1 MRRRGPN
8 PTNLMALCMMNDAEA
23 MLRAVVRYTFGS
35 LNVLREQ
42 DVKREEKKKV
52 KRQLGSGMD
61 VEDDEWVCACGVRR
75 SEYDDSEYDYSDSDS
90 ESEKEEVMDVEDD
103 EEEEEGE
110 KESVESEYAD
120 SDEEEMKAMRQFRE
134 EGKQDNARLTNP
146 VHPLAL
152 ALRYNAA
159 QCVAYLLDMKKVEE
173 DVTALL
179 SLNPA
184 LNVLITEAG
193 GVEKVCDR
201 VFGPESL
208 QKQGRVL
215 LEAVTMVNDVEAFKR
230 YEALLGE
237 RGYDV
242 KQLVKS
248 SKAFPSLL
256 EFAMNGQF
264 FNTAEYLI
272 EHFAFR
278 DKEVVSAYT
287 LLASAMNCM
296 NVTLEEE
303 EPRRVRRGSRQKRDY
318 PLTLYSS
325 AVRLIQRIP
334 ARLKDRVLDV
344 LMKQLLESNR
354 SRLVEDVVGASVKGV
369 KGEKEGEEG
378 EKESVKESEKES
390 EKDSMEVEKSK
401 ESKESEKDS
410 KENETKP
417 ITSLE
422 NADSIVQCVIDS
434 MNEAGMRFLIE
445 TMGLKS
451 QIMKENPRG
460 YTVIERVMTKYIE
473 RSMTRQGVTTAK
485 AEDADR
491 EEQRQK
497 AKEEALEKKSEED
510 KARVHLYRLLQTEP
524 ESIAKMLELVLATG
538 NGQKRELISID
549 EVQKQKAHTIKHLSD
564 LLYQSGFD
572 RVMVFGDGR
581 LEAPRESERRW
592 HFAAI
597 RRLDPA
603 SME

>member
-1 MRRRGPN
+1 
-8 PTNLMALCMMNDAEA
+8 MALCVMNDAEA

-42 DVKREEKKKV
+42 DMKREEKKKV
-52 KRQLGSGMD
+52 KRQLGSAME
-61 VEDDEWVCACGVRR
+61 VEDDEWARACGVRR

-103 EEEEEGE
+103 EEEEGE

-146 VHPLAL
+146 VHPLAM

-272 EHFAFR
+272 EHFTFR

-287 LLASAMNCM
+287 LLASAMTGM
-296 NVTLEEE
+296 NVNLEEE

-325 AVRLIQRIP
+325 AVHLIQRIP

-344 LMKQLLESNR
+344 LMKELLESNR
-354 SRLVEDVVGASVKGV
+354 SRLVEDVVGASVKGE
-369 KGEKEGEEG
+369 KSEKESEKESEEG
-378 EKESVKESEKES
+378 EKESVKES

-401 ESKESEKDS
+401 ESKESEDS
-410 KENETKP
+410 KETETKP

-549 EVQKQKAHTIKHLSD
+549 EVQK
-564 LLYQSGFD
+564 
-572 RVMVFGDGR
+572 RVKKDAEEVSKRNKGR
-581 LEAPRESERRW
+581 RGVGRMQEQEAYTYKRNNATGSLEQTDSVVKKEC
-592 HFAAI
+592 
-597 RRLDPA
+597 
-603 SME
+603 

>member
-23 MLRAVVRYTFGS
+23 MLRAVVRNTFGS

-42 DVKREEKKKV
+42 DVKREEKKTV
-52 KRQLGSGMD
+52 KRQLGSAMD

-75 SEYDDSEYDYSDSDS
+75 SEYDDSEYDYSDSES
-90 ESEKEEVMDVEDD
+90 ESEKEEAMDVEDD

-152 ALRYNAA
+152 ALRYNAV

-193 GVEKVCDR
+193 GVEKVCER

-272 EHFAFR
+272 EHFTFR

-287 LLASAMNCM
+287 LLASAMTGM
-296 NVTLEEE
+296 NVNLEEE

-334 ARLKDRVLDV
+334 AGLKDRVLDV

-354 SRLVEDVVGASVKGV
+354 SRLVEDVVGASV
-369 KGEKEGEEG
+369 
-378 EKESVKESEKES
+378 KES

-549 EVQKQKAHTIKHLSD
+549 EVQK
-564 LLYQSGFD
+564 
-572 RVMVFGDGR
+572 RVKKDAEEVSKRNKGR
-581 LEAPRESERRW
+581 RGVGRMQEQEAYTYKRNNGTECLEQTDSVVKREC
-592 HFAAI
+592 
-597 RRLDPA
+597 
-603 SME
+603 

>member
-52 KRQLGSGMD
+52 KRQLGSAME
-61 VEDDEWVCACGVRR
+61 VEDDEWVCLCGVRC
-75 SEYDDSEYDYSDSDS
+75 SEYDDSEYDYSDSES

-193 GVEKVCDR
+193 GVEKVCER

-272 EHFAFR
+272 EHFSFR

-287 LLASAMNCM
+287 LLASAMTGMTVN
-296 NVTLEEE
+296 LEEE
-303 EPRRVRRGSRQKRDY
+303 EPRRVRRGSRQKKDY

-334 ARLKDRVLDV
+334 AGLKDRVLDV
-344 LMKQLLESNR
+344 LMKGLLESNR
-354 SRLVEDVVGASVKGV
+354 SRLVEDVVGASVKGE
-369 KGEKEGEEG
+369 KSEKESEEG
-378 EKESVKESEKES
+378 EKSEKES

-410 KENETKP
+410 KETETKP

-473 RSMTRQGVTTAK
+473 RSMTRQGVAATK
-485 AEDADR
+485 AEDVDR

-524 ESIAKMLELVLATG
+524 ESIAKMLELVLAAG
-538 NGQKRELISID
+538 NGLKRELISID
-549 EVQKQKAHTIKHLSD
+549 EVQK
-564 LLYQSGFD
+564 
-572 RVMVFGDGR
+572 RVKRDAEEVSKRNKGR
-581 LEAPRESERRW
+581 RGVGRMQEQEAYTYKRNNGTECLEQTDSVVKREC
-592 HFAAI
+592 
-597 RRLDPA
+597 
-603 SME
+603 

>member
-1 MRRRGPN
+1 
-8 PTNLMALCMMNDAEA
+8 MNDAEA
-23 MLRAVVRYTFGS
+23 MLRAVVRNTFGS

-42 DVKREEKKKV
+42 DVKREEKKTV
-52 KRQLGSGMD
+52 KRQLGSAMD

-75 SEYDDSEYDYSDSDS
+75 SEYDDSEYDYSDSES
-90 ESEKEEVMDVEDD
+90 ESEKEEAMDVEDD

-152 ALRYNAA
+152 ALRYNAV

-179 SLNPA
+179 SRNPA

-272 EHFAFR
+272 EHFTFR

-287 LLASAMNCM
+287 LLASAMTGM
-296 NVTLEEE
+296 NVNLEEE
-303 EPRRVRRGSRQKRDY
+303 EPRRVRRGSRQKKDY

-334 ARLKDRVLDV
+334 AGLKDRVLDV

-354 SRLVEDVVGASVKGV
+354 SRLVEDVVGASVK
-369 KGEKEGEEG
+369 
-378 EKESVKESEKES
+378 ES

-410 KENETKP
+410 TENETKP

-549 EVQKQKAHTIKHLSD
+549 EVQK
-564 LLYQSGFD
+564 
-572 RVMVFGDGR
+572 RVKKDAEEVSKRNKGR
-581 LEAPRESERRW
+581 RGVGRMQEQEAYTYKRNNATGSLEQTDSVVKKEC
-592 HFAAI
+592 
-597 RRLDPA
+597 
-603 SME
+603 

>member
-1 MRRRGPN
+1 
-8 PTNLMALCMMNDAEA
+8 MALCMMNDAEA
-23 MLRAVVRYTFGS
+23 MLRAVVRNTFGS

-75 SEYDDSEYDYSDSDS
+75 SEYDDSEYDYSDSES
-90 ESEKEEVMDVEDD
+90 ESEKEEAMDVEDD

-146 VHPLAL
+146 VHPLAM

-193 GVEKVCDR
+193 GVEKVCER

-287 LLASAMNCM
+287 LLASAMTGM
-296 NVTLEEE
+296 NVNLEEE

-354 SRLVEDVVGASVKGV
+354 SRLVEDVVGASVK
-369 KGEKEGEEG
+369 
-378 EKESVKESEKES
+378 ES

-410 KENETKP
+410 TENETKP

-473 RSMTRQGVTTAK
+473 RSMTRQGVAATK
-485 AEDADR
+485 AEDVDR

-524 ESIAKMLELVLATG
+524 ESIAKMLELVLAAG
-538 NGQKRELISID
+538 NGEKRELISIE
-549 EVQKQKAHTIKHLSD
+549 EVQK
-564 LLYQSGFD
+564 
-572 RVMVFGDGR
+572 RVKKDAEEVSKRNKGR
-581 LEAPRESERRW
+581 RGVGRMQEQEAYTYKRNNGTECLEQTDSVVKREC
-592 HFAAI
+592 
-597 RRLDPA
+597 
-603 SME
+603 

>member
-23 MLRAVVRYTFGS
+23 MLRAVVRNTFGS

-75 SEYDDSEYDYSDSDS
+75 SEYDDSEYDYSDSES
-90 ESEKEEVMDVEDD
+90 ESEKEEAMDVEDD

-110 KESVESEYAD
+110 ESVESEYAD

-152 ALRYNAA
+152 ALRYNAV

-173 DVTALL
+173 DVTTLL

-272 EHFAFR
+272 EHFTFR

-287 LLASAMNCM
+287 LLASAMTGM
-296 NVTLEEE
+296 NVNLEEE
-303 EPRRVRRGSRQKRDY
+303 EPRRVRRGSRQKKDY

-334 ARLKDRVLDV
+334 AGLKDRVLDV

-354 SRLVEDVVGASVKGV
+354 SRLVEDVVGASVK
-369 KGEKEGEEG
+369 
-378 EKESVKESEKES
+378 ES

-410 KENETKP
+410 TENETKP

-549 EVQKQKAHTIKHLSD
+549 EVQK
-564 LLYQSGFD
+564 
-572 RVMVFGDGR
+572 RVKKDAEEVSKQNKGR
-581 LEAPRESERRW
+581 RGVGRMQEQEAYTYKRNNATGSLEQTDSVVKKEC
-592 HFAAI
+592 
-597 RRLDPA
+597 
-603 SME
+603 

>member
-1 MRRRGPN
+1 MC
-8 PTNLMALCMMNDAEA
+8 L
-23 MLRAVVRYTFGS
+23 
-35 LNVLREQ
+35 
-42 DVKREEKKKV
+42 
-52 KRQLGSGMD
+52 
-61 VEDDEWVCACGVRR
+61 CGVRR
-75 SEYDDSEYDYSDSDS
+75 SEYDDSEYDYSDSES

-152 ALRYNAA
+152 ALRYNAV

-173 DVTALL
+173 DVTTLL

-193 GVEKVCDR
+193 GVEKVCER

-278 DKEVVSAYT
+278 DKEVVSAYS

-334 ARLKDRVLDV
+334 AGLKDRVLDV

-354 SRLVEDVVGASVKGV
+354 SRLVEDVVGASVKG
-369 KGEKEGEEG
+369 EKSE
-378 EKESVKESEKES
+378 KESEKES

-410 KENETKP
+410 TENETKP

-473 RSMTRQGVTTAK
+473 RSMTRQGVAATK

-549 EVQKQKAHTIKHLSD
+549 EVQK
-564 LLYQSGFD
+564 
-572 RVMVFGDGR
+572 RVKKDAEEVSKRNKGR
-581 LEAPRESERRW
+581 RGVGRMQEQEAYTYKRNNATGSLEQTDSVVKKEC
-592 HFAAI
+592 
-597 RRLDPA
+597 
-603 SME
+603 

>member
-1 MRRRGPN
+1 M
-8 PTNLMALCMMNDAEA
+8 
-23 MLRAVVRYTFGS
+23 
-35 LNVLREQ
+35 
-42 DVKREEKKKV
+42 
-52 KRQLGSGMD
+52 
-61 VEDDEWVCACGVRR
+61 CGVRR
-75 SEYDDSEYDYSDSDS
+75 SEYDDSEYDYSDSES
-90 ESEKEEVMDVEDD
+90 ESEKEEAMDVEDD

-152 ALRYNAA
+152 ALRYNAV

-173 DVTALL
+173 DVTTLL

-193 GVEKVCDR
+193 GVEKVCER

-272 EHFAFR
+272 EHFTFR

-287 LLASAMNCM
+287 LLASAMTGMTVN
-296 NVTLEEE
+296 LEEE
-303 EPRRVRRGSRQKRDY
+303 EPRRVRRGSRQKKDY

-334 ARLKDRVLDV
+334 AGLKDRVLDV
-344 LMKQLLESNR
+344 LMKGLLESNR
-354 SRLVEDVVGASVKGV
+354 SRLVGASVKG
-369 KGEKEGEEG
+369 EKS
-378 EKESVKESEKES
+378 EKESEKESEESEKES

-473 RSMTRQGVTTAK
+473 RSMTRQGVATAK
-485 AEDADR
+485 AEDVDR

-524 ESIAKMLELVLATG
+524 ESIAKMLELVLAAG
-538 NGQKRELISID
+538 NGLKRELISID
-549 EVQKQKAHTIKHLSD
+549 EVQK
-564 LLYQSGFD
+564 
-572 RVMVFGDGR
+572 RVKRDAEEVSKRNKGR
-581 LEAPRESERRW
+581 RGVGRMQEQEAYTYKRNNGTECLEQTDSVVKREC
-592 HFAAI
+592 
-597 RRLDPA
+597 
-603 SME
+603 

>member
-23 MLRAVVRYTFGS
+23 MLRAVVRNTFGS

-42 DVKREEKKKV
+42 DVKREEKKTV
-52 KRQLGSGMD
+52 KRQLGSAMD

-75 SEYDDSEYDYSDSDS
+75 SEYDDSEYDYSDSES
-90 ESEKEEVMDVEDD
+90 ESEKEEAMDVEDD

-152 ALRYNAA
+152 ALRYNAV

-179 SLNPA
+179 SRNPA

-193 GVEKVCDR
+193 GVEKVCER

-287 LLASAMNCM
+287 LLASAMTGMTVN
-296 NVTLEEE
+296 LEEE
-303 EPRRVRRGSRQKRDY
+303 EPRRVRRGSRQKKDY

-334 ARLKDRVLDV
+334 AGLKDRVLDV
-344 LMKQLLESNR
+344 LMKGLLESNR
-354 SRLVEDVVGASVKGV
+354 SRLVEDVVGASV
-369 KGEKEGEEG
+369 
-378 EKESVKESEKES
+378 KES

-473 RSMTRQGVTTAK
+473 RSMTRQGVAATK
-485 AEDADR
+485 AEDVDR

-524 ESIAKMLELVLATG
+524 ESIAKMLELVLAAG
-538 NGQKRELISID
+538 NGEKRELISIE
-549 EVQKQKAHTIKHLSD
+549 EVQK
-564 LLYQSGFD
+564 
-572 RVMVFGDGR
+572 RVKKDAEEVSKRNKGR
-581 LEAPRESERRW
+581 RGVGRMQEQEAYTYKRNNGTECLEQTDSVVKREC
-592 HFAAI
+592 
-597 RRLDPA
+597 
-603 SME
+603 

>member
-23 MLRAVVRYTFGS
+23 MLRAVVRNTFGS

-75 SEYDDSEYDYSDSDS
+75 SEYDDSEYDYSDSES
-90 ESEKEEVMDVEDD
+90 ESEKEEAMDVEDD

-146 VHPLAL
+146 VHPLAM

-193 GVEKVCDR
+193 GVEKVCER

-287 LLASAMNCM
+287 LLASAMTGM
-296 NVTLEEE
+296 NVNLEEE

-354 SRLVEDVVGASVKGV
+354 SRLVEDVVGASVK
-369 KGEKEGEEG
+369 
-378 EKESVKESEKES
+378 ES

-410 KENETKP
+410 TENETKP

-473 RSMTRQGVTTAK
+473 RSMTRQGVAATK
-485 AEDADR
+485 AEDVDR

-524 ESIAKMLELVLATG
+524 ESIAKMLELVLAAG
-538 NGQKRELISID
+538 NGEKRELISIE
-549 EVQKQKAHTIKHLSD
+549 EVQK
-564 LLYQSGFD
+564 
-572 RVMVFGDGR
+572 RVKKDAEEVSKRNKGR
-581 LEAPRESERRW
+581 RGVGRMQEQEAYTYKRNNGTECLEQTDSVVKREC
-592 HFAAI
+592 
-597 RRLDPA
+597 
-603 SME
+603 

>member
-1 MRRRGPN
+1 
-8 PTNLMALCMMNDAEA
+8 
-23 MLRAVVRYTFGS
+23 
-35 LNVLREQ
+35 
-42 DVKREEKKKV
+42 
-52 KRQLGSGMD
+52 
-61 VEDDEWVCACGVRR
+61 
-75 SEYDDSEYDYSDSDS
+75 
-90 ESEKEEVMDVEDD
+90 
-103 EEEEEGE
+103 
-110 KESVESEYAD
+110 
-120 SDEEEMKAMRQFRE
+120 
-134 EGKQDNARLTNP
+134 
-146 VHPLAL
+146 
-152 ALRYNAA
+152 
-159 QCVAYLLDMKKVEE
+159 
-173 DVTALL
+173 
-179 SLNPA
+179 
-184 LNVLITEAG
+184 
-193 GVEKVCDR
+193 
-201 VFGPESL
+201 
-208 QKQGRVL
+208 
-215 LEAVTMVNDVEAFKR
+215 MVNDVEAFKR

-264 FNTAEYLI
+264 FSTAEYLI
-272 EHFAFR
+272 EHFTFR
-278 DKEVVSAYT
+278 DKEVVSAYS

-334 ARLKDRVLDV
+334 AGLKDRVLDV

-354 SRLVEDVVGASVKGV
+354 SRLVEDVVGASVKGE
-369 KGEKEGEEG
+369 KSEKESEKESEEG
-378 EKESVKESEKES
+378 EKESEKES

-549 EVQKQKAHTIKHLSD
+549 EVQK
-564 LLYQSGFD
+564 
-572 RVMVFGDGR
+572 RVKKDAEEVSKRNKGR
-581 LEAPRESERRW
+581 RGVGRMQEQEAYTYKRNNATGSLEQTDSVVKKEC
-592 HFAAI
+592 
-597 RRLDPA
+597 
-603 SME
+603 

>member
-1 MRRRGPN
+1 M
-8 PTNLMALCMMNDAEA
+8 
-23 MLRAVVRYTFGS
+23 
-35 LNVLREQ
+35 
-42 DVKREEKKKV
+42 
-52 KRQLGSGMD
+52 
-61 VEDDEWVCACGVRR
+61 CGVRR
-75 SEYDDSEYDYSDSDS
+75 SEYDSEYDYSESEN
-90 ESEKEEVMDVEDD
+90 ESEKEEAMDVEDD

-146 VHPLAL
+146 VHPLAM

-272 EHFAFR
+272 EHFTFR

-287 LLASAMNCM
+287 LLASAMTGM
-296 NVTLEEE
+296 NVNLEEE
-303 EPRRVRRGSRQKRDY
+303 EPRRVRRGSRQKKDY

-325 AVRLIQRIP
+325 AVHLIQRIP
-334 ARLKDRVLDV
+334 AGLKDRVLDV

-369 KGEKEGEEG
+369 MGEKESEEG
-378 EKESVKESEKES
+378 EKESVKES

-410 KENETKP
+410 KETETKP

-524 ESIAKMLELVLATG
+524 ESIANMLELVLATG

-549 EVQKQKAHTIKHLSD
+549 EVQK
-564 LLYQSGFD
+564 
-572 RVMVFGDGR
+572 RVKKDAEEVSKRNKGR
-581 LEAPRESERRW
+581 RGVGRMQEQEAYTYKRNNGTECLEQTDSVVKKEC
-592 HFAAI
+592 
-597 RRLDPA
+597 
-603 SME
+603 

>member
-23 MLRAVVRYTFGS
+23 MLRAVVRNTFGS

-42 DVKREEKKKV
+42 DVKREEKKTV

-75 SEYDDSEYDYSDSDS
+75 SEYDDSEYDYSDSES
-90 ESEKEEVMDVEDD
+90 ESEKEEAMDVEDD

-146 VHPLAL
+146 VHPLAM

-193 GVEKVCDR
+193 GVEKVCER

-264 FNTAEYLI
+264 FSTAEYLI
-272 EHFAFR
+272 EHFTFR
-278 DKEVVSAYT
+278 DKEVVSAYS

-334 ARLKDRVLDV
+334 AGLKDRVLDV

-354 SRLVEDVVGASVKGV
+354 SRLVEDVVGASV
-369 KGEKEGEEG
+369 
-378 EKESVKESEKES
+378 KES

-549 EVQKQKAHTIKHLSD
+549 EVQK
-564 LLYQSGFD
+564 
-572 RVMVFGDGR
+572 RVKKDAEEVSKRNKGR
-581 LEAPRESERRW
+581 RGVGRMQEQEAYTYKRNNATGSLEQTDSVVKKEC
-592 HFAAI
+592 
-597 RRLDPA
+597 
-603 SME
+603 

>member
-1 MRRRGPN
+1 
-8 PTNLMALCMMNDAEA
+8 MALCMMNDAEA
-23 MLRAVVRYTFGS
+23 MLRAVVRNTFGS

-75 SEYDDSEYDYSDSDS
+75 SEYDDSEYDYSDSES
-90 ESEKEEVMDVEDD
+90 ESEKEEVMNVEDD

-146 VHPLAL
+146 VHPLAM

-272 EHFAFR
+272 EHFTFR

-287 LLASAMNCM
+287 LLASAMTGM
-296 NVTLEEE
+296 NVNLEEE
-303 EPRRVRRGSRQKRDY
+303 EPRRVRRGSRQKKDY

-334 ARLKDRVLDV
+334 AGLKDRVLDV

-354 SRLVEDVVGASVKGV
+354 SRLVEDVVGASVKGE
-369 KGEKEGEEG
+369 KSEKEIEEG
-378 EKESVKESEKES
+378 EKGEKESEKES

-410 KENETKP
+410 KEMETEP

-473 RSMTRQGVTTAK
+473 RSMTRQGVAATK
-485 AEDADR
+485 AEDVDR

-524 ESIAKMLELVLATG
+524 ESIAKMLELVLAAG
-538 NGQKRELISID
+538 NGLKRELISID
-549 EVQKQKAHTIKHLSD
+549 EVQK
-564 LLYQSGFD
+564 
-572 RVMVFGDGR
+572 RVKRDAEEVSKRNKGR
-581 LEAPRESERRW
+581 RGVGRMQEQEAYTYKRNNGTECLEQTDSVVKREC
-592 HFAAI
+592 
-597 RRLDPA
+597 
-603 SME
+603 

>member
-1 MRRRGPN
+1 
-8 PTNLMALCMMNDAEA
+8 MALCMMNDAEA
-23 MLRAVVRYTFGS
+23 MLRAVVRNTFGS

-42 DVKREEKKKV
+42 DVKREEKKTV
-52 KRQLGSGMD
+52 KRQLGSAMD
-61 VEDDEWVCACGVRR
+61 VEDDEWVCLCGVRC
-75 SEYDDSEYDYSDSDS
+75 SEYDDSEYDYSDSES

-173 DVTALL
+173 DVTTLL

-193 GVEKVCDR
+193 GVEKVCER

-272 EHFAFR
+272 EHFTFR

-287 LLASAMNCM
+287 LLASAMTGM
-296 NVTLEEE
+296 NVNLEEE
-303 EPRRVRRGSRQKRDY
+303 EPRRVRRGSRQKKDY

-334 ARLKDRVLDV
+334 AGLKDRVLDV
-344 LMKQLLESNR
+344 LMKGLLESNR
-354 SRLVEDVVGASVKGV
+354 SRLVEDVVGASVKGE
-369 KGEKEGEEG
+369 KSEKESEKESEEG
-378 EKESVKESEKES
+378 EKESEKES
-390 EKDSMEVEKSK
+390 EKDSMRVEKEK

-410 KENETKP
+410 KEMETEP

-473 RSMTRQGVTTAK
+473 RSMTRQGVAATK
-485 AEDADR
+485 AEDVDR

-524 ESIAKMLELVLATG
+524 ESIAKMLELVLAAG
-538 NGQKRELISID
+538 NGLKRELISID
-549 EVQKQKAHTIKHLSD
+549 EVQK
-564 LLYQSGFD
+564 
-572 RVMVFGDGR
+572 RVKRDAEEVSKRNKGR
-581 LEAPRESERRW
+581 RGVGRMQEQEAYTYKRNNGTECLEQTDSVVKREC
-592 HFAAI
+592 
-597 RRLDPA
+597 
-603 SME
+603 

>member
-1 MRRRGPN
+1 
-8 PTNLMALCMMNDAEA
+8 MNDAEA
-23 MLRAVVRYTFGS
+23 MLRAVVRNTFGS

-75 SEYDDSEYDYSDSDS
+75 SEYDDSEYDYSDSES
-90 ESEKEEVMDVEDD
+90 ESEKEEAMDVEDD

-146 VHPLAL
+146 VHPLAM

-193 GVEKVCDR
+193 GVEKVCER

-272 EHFAFR
+272 EHFTFR

-287 LLASAMNCM
+287 LLASAMTGM
-296 NVTLEEE
+296 NVNLEEE
-303 EPRRVRRGSRQKRDY
+303 EPRRVRRGSRQKKDY

-354 SRLVEDVVGASVKGV
+354 SRLVEDVVGASV
-369 KGEKEGEEG
+369 
-378 EKESVKESEKES
+378 KES

-549 EVQKQKAHTIKHLSD
+549 EVQK
-564 LLYQSGFD
+564 
-572 RVMVFGDGR
+572 RVKKDAEEVSKRNKGR
-581 LEAPRESERRW
+581 RGVGRMQEQEAYTYKRNNGTECLEQTDSVVKKEC
-592 HFAAI
+592 
-597 RRLDPA
+597 
-603 SME
+603 

>member
-1 MRRRGPN
+1 MDMRRRGPK
-8 PTNLMALCMMNDAEA
+8 PTNLLALCMMNDTEA
-23 MLRAVVRYTFGS
+23 ILRAVVRYTFGS

-42 DVKREEKKKV
+42 DVKREEKKTV
-52 KRQLGSGMD
+52 KRQLGSAME
-61 VEDDEWVCACGVRR
+61 VEDDEWVRACGVRR
-75 SEYDDSEYDYSDSDS
+75 SEYDSEYDYSESES
-90 ESEKEEVMDVEDD
+90 ESEKEEVMEVEDD
-103 EEEEEGE
+103 EEEEGE

-146 VHPLAL
+146 VHPLAM

-159 QCVAYLLDMKKVEE
+159 QCAAYLLDMKKVEE

-184 LNVLITEAG
+184 LSVLITEAG
-193 GVEKVCDR
+193 GVEKVCER

-208 QKQGRVL
+208 KKQGRVL
-215 LEAVTMVNDVEAFKR
+215 LEAVAMVNDVEAFKR

-256 EFAMNGQF
+256 EFAMNGQYF
-264 FNTAEYLI
+264 KTAEYLL
-272 EHFAFR
+272 EHFTFR

-287 LLASAMNCM
+287 LLAGALSSMDVSLEDDTTQRCM
-296 NVTLEEE
+296 
-303 EPRRVRRGSRQKRDY
+303 RISRQRKDY
-318 PLTLYSS
+318 VLTLYSGAVTLYSS

-334 ARLKDRVLDV
+334 AGLKDRVLDV
-344 LMKQLLESNR
+344 LMKQLLEANR
-354 SRLVEDVVGASVKGV
+354 SRLVEDVVGASVKV
-369 KGEKEGEEG
+369 EKRE
-378 EKESVKESEKES
+378 ESVKGLMEAEDSKGE
-390 EKDSMEVEKSK
+390 EKDSMEVE
-401 ESKESEKDS
+401 DS
-410 KENETKP
+410 KEKQEP

-451 QIMKENPRG
+451 QLMKENPRG

-473 RSMTRQGVTTAK
+473 RSLTRQGVATTK
-485 AEDADR
+485 AEDVDR
-491 EEQRQK
+491 EEKRQK
-497 AKEEALEKKSEED
+497 AKEEELEKKSEED

-524 ESIAKMLELVLATG
+524 QSIAKMLELVLATG
-538 NGQKRELISID
+538 NGKKRELISID
-549 EVQKQKAHTIKHLSD
+549 EVQKRVKKDAEEVSKQK
-564 LLYQSGFD
+564 G
-572 RVMVFGDGR
+572 GR
-581 LEAPRESERRW
+581 RGVGRMQGQEEYTYKRNNGTDSLVQM
-592 HFAAI
+592 
-597 RRLDPA
+597 DPA
-603 SME
+603 VKKEC

>member
-1 MRRRGPN
+1 
-8 PTNLMALCMMNDAEA
+8 MALCMMNDAEA
-23 MLRAVVRYTFGS
+23 MLRAVVRNTFGS

-75 SEYDDSEYDYSDSDS
+75 SEYDDSEYDYSDSES
-90 ESEKEEVMDVEDD
+90 ESEKEEAMDVEDD

-110 KESVESEYAD
+110 ESVESEYAD

-146 VHPLAL
+146 VHPLAM

-179 SLNPA
+179 SRNPA

-272 EHFAFR
+272 EHFTFR

-287 LLASAMNCM
+287 LLASAMTGM
-296 NVTLEEE
+296 NVNLEEE
-303 EPRRVRRGSRQKRDY
+303 EPRRVRRGSRQKKDY

-334 ARLKDRVLDV
+334 AGLKDRVLDV

-354 SRLVEDVVGASVKGV
+354 SRLVEDVVGASVK
-369 KGEKEGEEG
+369 
-378 EKESVKESEKES
+378 ES

-410 KENETKP
+410 TENETKP

-549 EVQKQKAHTIKHLSD
+549 EVQK
-564 LLYQSGFD
+564 
-572 RVMVFGDGR
+572 RVKKDAEEVSKRNKGR
-581 LEAPRESERRW
+581 RGVGRMQEQEAYTYKRNNATGSLEQTDSVVKKEC
-592 HFAAI
+592 
-597 RRLDPA
+597 
-603 SME
+603 

>member
-1 MRRRGPN
+1 
-8 PTNLMALCMMNDAEA
+8 MALCMMNDAEA
-23 MLRAVVRYTFGS
+23 MLRAVVRNTFGS

-75 SEYDDSEYDYSDSDS
+75 SEYDDSEYDYSDSES

-152 ALRYNAA
+152 ALRYNAV

-173 DVTALL
+173 DVTTLL

-193 GVEKVCDR
+193 GVEKVCER

-272 EHFAFR
+272 EHFSFR

-287 LLASAMNCM
+287 LLASAMTGMTVN
-296 NVTLEEE
+296 LEEE
-303 EPRRVRRGSRQKRDY
+303 EPRRVRRGSRQKKDY

-334 ARLKDRVLDV
+334 AGLKDRVLDV

-354 SRLVEDVVGASVKGV
+354 SRLVEDVVGASVKGE
-369 KGEKEGEEG
+369 KSEKESEKESEEG
-378 EKESVKESEKES
+378 EKSEKES
-390 EKDSMEVEKSK
+390 EKDSMRVEKEK

-410 KENETKP
+410 KEMETEP

-473 RSMTRQGVTTAK
+473 RSMTRQGVATAK
-485 AEDADR
+485 AEDVDR

-524 ESIAKMLELVLATG
+524 ESIAKMLELVLAAG
-538 NGQKRELISID
+538 NGLKRELISID
-549 EVQKQKAHTIKHLSD
+549 EVQK
-564 LLYQSGFD
+564 
-572 RVMVFGDGR
+572 RVKRDAEEVSKRNKGR
-581 LEAPRESERRW
+581 RGVGRMQEQEAYTYKRNNGTECLEQTDSVVKREC
-592 HFAAI
+592 
-597 RRLDPA
+597 
-603 SME
+603 

>member
-1 MRRRGPN
+1 
-8 PTNLMALCMMNDAEA
+8 MNDAEA

-75 SEYDDSEYDYSDSDS
+75 SEYDDSE
-90 ESEKEEVMDVEDD
+90 KEEAMDVEDD

-146 VHPLAL
+146 VHPLAM
-152 ALRYNAA
+152 ALRYNAV

-173 DVTALL
+173 DVTTLL

-296 NVTLEEE
+296 NVNLEEE

-334 ARLKDRVLDV
+334 AGLKDRVLDV

-354 SRLVEDVVGASVKGV
+354 SRLVEDVVGASVKGE
-369 KGEKEGEEG
+369 KSEKESEKESEEG
-378 EKESVKESEKES
+378 EKESEKESEEGEKSEKES

-410 KENETKP
+410 TENETKP

-549 EVQKQKAHTIKHLSD
+549 EVQK
-564 LLYQSGFD
+564 
-572 RVMVFGDGR
+572 RVKKDAEEVSKRNKGR
-581 LEAPRESERRW
+581 RGVGRMQEQEAYTYKRNNATGSLEQTDSVVKREC
-592 HFAAI
+592 
-597 RRLDPA
+597 
-603 SME
+603 

>member
-23 MLRAVVRYTFGS
+23 MLRAVVRNTFGS

-75 SEYDDSEYDYSDSDS
+75 SEYDDSEYDYSDSES
-90 ESEKEEVMDVEDD
+90 ESEKEEAMDVEDD

-146 VHPLAL
+146 VHPLAM

-193 GVEKVCDR
+193 GVEKVCER

-272 EHFAFR
+272 EHFTFR

-287 LLASAMNCM
+287 LLASAMTGM
-296 NVTLEEE
+296 NVNLEEE
-303 EPRRVRRGSRQKRDY
+303 EPRRVRRGSRQKKDY

-354 SRLVEDVVGASVKGV
+354 SRLVEDVVGASV
-369 KGEKEGEEG
+369 
-378 EKESVKESEKES
+378 KES

-549 EVQKQKAHTIKHLSD
+549 EVQK
-564 LLYQSGFD
+564 
-572 RVMVFGDGR
+572 RVKKDAEEVSKRNKGR
-581 LEAPRESERRW
+581 RGVGRMQEQEAYTYKRNNGTECLEQTDSVVKKEC
-592 HFAAI
+592 
-597 RRLDPA
+597 
-603 SME
+603 

>member
-1 MRRRGPN
+1 
-8 PTNLMALCMMNDAEA
+8 MNDAEA
-23 MLRAVVRYTFGS
+23 MLRAVVRNTFGS

-75 SEYDDSEYDYSDSDS
+75 SEYDDSEYDYSDSES
-90 ESEKEEVMDVEDD
+90 ESEKEEAMDVEDD

-110 KESVESEYAD
+110 ESVESEYAD

-146 VHPLAL
+146 VHPLAM

-179 SLNPA
+179 SRNPA

-272 EHFAFR
+272 EHFTFR

-287 LLASAMNCM
+287 LLASAMTGMTVN
-296 NVTLEEE
+296 LEEE
-303 EPRRVRRGSRQKRDY
+303 EPRRVRRGSRQKKDY

-334 ARLKDRVLDV
+334 AGLKDRVLDV

-354 SRLVEDVVGASVKGV
+354 SRLVEDVVGASVKGE
-369 KGEKEGEEG
+369 KSEKESEKESEEG
-378 EKESVKESEKES
+378 EKESVKES

-410 KENETKP
+410 TENETKP

-549 EVQKQKAHTIKHLSD
+549 EVQK
-564 LLYQSGFD
+564 
-572 RVMVFGDGR
+572 RVKKDAEEVSKRNKGR
-581 LEAPRESERRW
+581 RGVGRMQEQEAYTYKRNNGTECLEQTDSVVKREC
-592 HFAAI
+592 
-597 RRLDPA
+597 
-603 SME
+603 

>member
-1 MRRRGPN
+1 MC
-8 PTNLMALCMMNDAEA
+8 L
-23 MLRAVVRYTFGS
+23 
-35 LNVLREQ
+35 
-42 DVKREEKKKV
+42 
-52 KRQLGSGMD
+52 
-61 VEDDEWVCACGVRR
+61 CGVRR
-75 SEYDDSEYDYSDSDS
+75 SEYDDSEYDYSDSES
-90 ESEKEEVMDVEDD
+90 ESEKEEAMDVEDD

-173 DVTALL
+173 DVTTLL

-278 DKEVVSAYT
+278 DKEVVSAYS
-287 LLASAMNCM
+287 LLASAMTGM
-296 NVTLEEE
+296 NVNLEEE
-303 EPRRVRRGSRQKRDY
+303 EPRRVRRGSRQKKDY

-354 SRLVEDVVGASVKGV
+354 SRLVEDVVGASVKG
-369 KGEKEGEEG
+369 EKS
-378 EKESVKESEKES
+378 EKESETESEESEKES

-410 KENETKP
+410 KETETKP

-473 RSMTRQGVTTAK
+473 RSMTRQGVAATK
-485 AEDADR
+485 AEDVDR

-497 AKEEALEKKSEED
+497 AKEEALEKKGEED

-524 ESIAKMLELVLATG
+524 ESIAKMLELVLAAG
-538 NGQKRELISID
+538 NGEKRELISID
-549 EVQKQKAHTIKHLSD
+549 EVQK
-564 LLYQSGFD
+564 
-572 RVMVFGDGR
+572 RVKRDAEEVSKRNKGR
-581 LEAPRESERRW
+581 RGVGRMQEQEAYTYKRNNGTECLEQTDSVVKREC
-592 HFAAI
+592 
-597 RRLDPA
+597 
-603 SME
+603 

>member
-1 MRRRGPN
+1 
-8 PTNLMALCMMNDAEA
+8 MALCMMNDAEA
-23 MLRAVVRYTFGS
+23 MLRAVVRNTFGS

-75 SEYDDSEYDYSDSDS
+75 SEYDDSEYDYSDSES

-146 VHPLAL
+146 VHPLAM
-152 ALRYNAA
+152 ALRYNAV

-173 DVTALL
+173 DVTTLL

-193 GVEKVCDR
+193 GVEKVCER

-272 EHFAFR
+272 EHFSFR

-287 LLASAMNCM
+287 LLASAMTGM
-296 NVTLEEE
+296 NVNLEEE
-303 EPRRVRRGSRQKRDY
+303 EPRRVRRGSRQKKDY

-334 ARLKDRVLDV
+334 AGLKDRVLDV

-354 SRLVEDVVGASVKGV
+354 SRLVEDVVGASVK
-369 KGEKEGEEG
+369 
-378 EKESVKESEKES
+378 ES

-410 KENETKP
+410 TENETKP

-549 EVQKQKAHTIKHLSD
+549 EVQK
-564 LLYQSGFD
+564 
-572 RVMVFGDGR
+572 RVKKDAEEVSKRNKGR
-581 LEAPRESERRW
+581 RGVGRMQEQEAYTYKRNNATGSLEQTDSVVKKEC
-592 HFAAI
+592 
-597 RRLDPA
+597 
-603 SME
+603 

>member
-1 MRRRGPN
+1 
-8 PTNLMALCMMNDAEA
+8 MALCMMNDAEA
-23 MLRAVVRYTFGS
+23 MLRAVVRNTFGS

-52 KRQLGSGMD
+52 KRQLGSAME
-61 VEDDEWVCACGVRR
+61 VEDDEWVCLCGVRR
-75 SEYDDSEYDYSDSDS
+75 SEYDDSEYDYSDSES

-146 VHPLAL
+146 VHPLAM

-287 LLASAMNCM
+287 LLASAMTGM
-296 NVTLEEE
+296 NVNLEEE
-303 EPRRVRRGSRQKRDY
+303 EPRRVRRGSRQKKDY

-334 ARLKDRVLDV
+334 AGLKDRVLDV

-354 SRLVEDVVGASVKGV
+354 SRLVEDVVGASVKG
-369 KGEKEGEEG
+369 EKS
-378 EKESVKESEKES
+378 EKESEKESEESEKES

-473 RSMTRQGVTTAK
+473 RSMTRQGVAATK
-485 AEDADR
+485 AEDVDR

-524 ESIAKMLELVLATG
+524 ESIAKMLELVLAAG
-538 NGQKRELISID
+538 NGLKRELISID
-549 EVQKQKAHTIKHLSD
+549 EVQK
-564 LLYQSGFD
+564 
-572 RVMVFGDGR
+572 RVKKDAEEVSKRNKGR
-581 LEAPRESERRW
+581 RGVGRMQEQEAYTYKRNNATGSLEQTDSVVKKEC
-592 HFAAI
+592 
-597 RRLDPA
+597 
-603 SME
+603 

>member
-23 MLRAVVRYTFGS
+23 MLRAVVRNTFGS

-75 SEYDDSEYDYSDSDS
+75 SEYDDSEYDYSDS
-90 ESEKEEVMDVEDD
+90 ESENEEAMDVEDD

-146 VHPLAL
+146 VHPLAM

-179 SLNPA
+179 SRNPA

-193 GVEKVCDR
+193 GVEKVCER

-354 SRLVEDVVGASVKGV
+354 SRLVEDVVGASVK
-369 KGEKEGEEG
+369 
-378 EKESVKESEKES
+378 ES

-410 KENETKP
+410 TENETKP

-549 EVQKQKAHTIKHLSD
+549 EVQK
-564 LLYQSGFD
+564 
-572 RVMVFGDGR
+572 RVKKDAEEVSKRNKGR
-581 LEAPRESERRW
+581 RGVGRMQEQEAYTYKRNNGTECLEQTDSVVKREC
-592 HFAAI
+592 
-597 RRLDPA
+597 
-603 SME
+603 

>member
-75 SEYDDSEYDYSDSDS
+75 SEYDDSEYDYSDSES
-90 ESEKEEVMDVEDD
+90 ESEKEEAMDVEDD

-152 ALRYNAA
+152 ALRYNAV

-179 SLNPA
+179 SLNLA

-193 GVEKVCDR
+193 GVEKVCER

-208 QKQGRVL
+208 QKKGRVL

-272 EHFAFR
+272 EHFTFR

-354 SRLVEDVVGASVKGV
+354 SRLVEDVVGASVKG
-369 KGEKEGEEG
+369 EKS
-378 EKESVKESEKES
+378 EKESEKESEESEKES
-390 EKDSMEVEKSK
+390 EKDSMEVENSK

-410 KENETKP
+410 KETETKP

-473 RSMTRQGVTTAK
+473 RSMTRQGVAATK
-485 AEDADR
+485 AEDVDR

-524 ESIAKMLELVLATG
+524 ESIAKMLELVLAAG
-538 NGQKRELISID
+538 NGLKRELISID
-549 EVQKQKAHTIKHLSD
+549 EVQK
-564 LLYQSGFD
+564 
-572 RVMVFGDGR
+572 RVKRDAEEVSKRNKGR
-581 LEAPRESERRW
+581 RGVGRMQEQEAYTYKRNNATGSLEQTDSVVKKEC
-592 HFAAI
+592 
-597 RRLDPA
+597 
-603 SME
+603 

>member
-1 MRRRGPN
+1 
-8 PTNLMALCMMNDAEA
+8 MALCMMNDAEA
-23 MLRAVVRYTFGS
+23 MLRAVVRNTFGS

-42 DVKREEKKKV
+42 DVKREEKKTV
-52 KRQLGSGMD
+52 KRQLGSAMD
-61 VEDDEWVCACGVRR
+61 VEDDEWVCLCGVRC
-75 SEYDDSEYDYSDSDS
+75 SEYDDSEYDYSDSES

-173 DVTALL
+173 DVTTLL

-193 GVEKVCDR
+193 GVEKVCER

-272 EHFAFR
+272 EHFTFR

-287 LLASAMNCM
+287 LLASAMTGM
-296 NVTLEEE
+296 NVNLEEE
-303 EPRRVRRGSRQKRDY
+303 EPRRVRRGSRQKKDY

-334 ARLKDRVLDV
+334 AGLKDRVLDV

-354 SRLVEDVVGASVKGV
+354 SRLVEDVVGASVKGE
-369 KGEKEGEEG
+369 KSEKEIEEG
-378 EKESVKESEKES
+378 EKGEKESEKES

-410 KENETKP
+410 KEMETEP

-473 RSMTRQGVTTAK
+473 RSMTRQGVAATK
-485 AEDADR
+485 AEDVDR

-524 ESIAKMLELVLATG
+524 ESIAKMLELVLAAG
-538 NGQKRELISID
+538 NGLKRELISID
-549 EVQKQKAHTIKHLSD
+549 EVQK
-564 LLYQSGFD
+564 
-572 RVMVFGDGR
+572 RVKRDAEEVSKRNKGR
-581 LEAPRESERRW
+581 RGVGRMQEQEAYTYKRNNGTECLEQTDSVVKREC
-592 HFAAI
+592 
-597 RRLDPA
+597 
-603 SME
+603 

>member
-1 MRRRGPN
+1 M
-8 PTNLMALCMMNDAEA
+8 CMMNDAEA
-23 MLRAVVRYTFGS
+23 MLRAVVRNTFGS

-52 KRQLGSGMD
+52 KRQLGSAME
-61 VEDDEWVCACGVRR
+61 VEDDEWVCLCGVRC
-75 SEYDDSEYDYSDSDS
+75 SEYDDSEYDYSDSES

-146 VHPLAL
+146 VHPLAM
-152 ALRYNAA
+152 ALRYNAV

-173 DVTALL
+173 DVTTLL

-193 GVEKVCDR
+193 GVEKVCER

-272 EHFAFR
+272 EHFSFR

-287 LLASAMNCM
+287 LLASAMTGM
-296 NVTLEEE
+296 NVNLEEE
-303 EPRRVRRGSRQKRDY
+303 EPRRVRRGSRQKKDY

-334 ARLKDRVLDV
+334 AGLKDRVLDV

-354 SRLVEDVVGASVKGV
+354 SRLVEDVVGASV
-369 KGEKEGEEG
+369 
-378 EKESVKESEKES
+378 KES

-538 NGQKRELISID
+538 NGQKRELISIE
-549 EVQKQKAHTIKHLSD
+549 EVQK
-564 LLYQSGFD
+564 
-572 RVMVFGDGR
+572 RVKRDAEEVSKRNKGR
-581 LEAPRESERRW
+581 RGVGRMQEQEAYTYKRNNGTECLEQTDSVVKREC
-592 HFAAI
+592 
-597 RRLDPA
+597 
-603 SME
+603 

>member
-1 MRRRGPN
+1 M
-8 PTNLMALCMMNDAEA
+8 
-23 MLRAVVRYTFGS
+23 
-35 LNVLREQ
+35 
-42 DVKREEKKKV
+42 
-52 KRQLGSGMD
+52 
-61 VEDDEWVCACGVRR
+61 CGVRR
-75 SEYDDSEYDYSDSDS
+75 SEYDDSEYDYSDSESES
-90 ESEKEEVMDVEDD
+90 ESEKEEAMDVEDD

-152 ALRYNAA
+152 ALRYNAV

-173 DVTALL
+173 DVTTLL

-193 GVEKVCDR
+193 GVEKVCER

-272 EHFAFR
+272 EHFTFR

-287 LLASAMNCM
+287 LLASAMTGM
-296 NVTLEEE
+296 NVNLEEE
-303 EPRRVRRGSRQKRDY
+303 EPRRVRRGSRQKKDY

-344 LMKQLLESNR
+344 LMKGLLESNR
-354 SRLVEDVVGASVKGV
+354 SRLVEDVVGASV
-369 KGEKEGEEG
+369 
-378 EKESVKESEKES
+378 KES

-473 RSMTRQGVTTAK
+473 RSMTRQGVAATK
-485 AEDADR
+485 AEDVDR

-549 EVQKQKAHTIKHLSD
+549 EVQK
-564 LLYQSGFD
+564 
-572 RVMVFGDGR
+572 RVKKDAEEVSKRNKGR
-581 LEAPRESERRW
+581 RGVGRMQEQEAYTYKRNNATGSLEQTDSVVKREC
-592 HFAAI
+592 
-597 RRLDPA
+597 
-603 SME
+603 

>member
-1 MRRRGPN
+1 
-8 PTNLMALCMMNDAEA
+8 MNDAEA
-23 MLRAVVRYTFGS
+23 MLRAVVRNTFGS

-42 DVKREEKKKV
+42 DVKREEKKTV
-52 KRQLGSGMD
+52 KRQLGSAMD

-75 SEYDDSEYDYSDSDS
+75 SEYDDSEYDYSDSES
-90 ESEKEEVMDVEDD
+90 ESEKEEAMDVEDD

-152 ALRYNAA
+152 ALRYNAV

-179 SLNPA
+179 SRNPA

-193 GVEKVCDR
+193 GVEKVCER

-287 LLASAMNCM
+287 LLASAMTGMTVN
-296 NVTLEEE
+296 LEEE
-303 EPRRVRRGSRQKRDY
+303 EPRRVRRGSRQKKDY

-334 ARLKDRVLDV
+334 AGLKDRVLDV
-344 LMKQLLESNR
+344 LMKGLLESNR
-354 SRLVEDVVGASVKGV
+354 SRLVEDVVGASV
-369 KGEKEGEEG
+369 
-378 EKESVKESEKES
+378 KES

-473 RSMTRQGVTTAK
+473 RSMTRQGVAATK
-485 AEDADR
+485 AEDVDR

-524 ESIAKMLELVLATG
+524 ESIAKMLELVLAAG
-538 NGQKRELISID
+538 NGEKRELISIE
-549 EVQKQKAHTIKHLSD
+549 EVQK
-564 LLYQSGFD
+564 
-572 RVMVFGDGR
+572 RVKKDAEEVSKRNKGR
-581 LEAPRESERRW
+581 RGVGRMQEQEAYTYKRNNGTECLEQTDSVVKREC
-592 HFAAI
+592 
-597 RRLDPA
+597 
-603 SME
+603 

>member
-1 MRRRGPN
+1 
-8 PTNLMALCMMNDAEA
+8 MNDAEA
-23 MLRAVVRYTFGS
+23 MLRAVVRNTFGS

-42 DVKREEKKKV
+42 DVKREEKKTV
-52 KRQLGSGMD
+52 KRQLGSAMD

-75 SEYDDSEYDYSDSDS
+75 SEYDDSEYDYSDSES
-90 ESEKEEVMDVEDD
+90 ESEKEEAMDVEDD

-110 KESVESEYAD
+110 ESVESEYAD

-152 ALRYNAA
+152 ALRYNAV

-193 GVEKVCDR
+193 GVEKVCER

-272 EHFAFR
+272 EHFTFR

-287 LLASAMNCM
+287 LLASAMTGM
-296 NVTLEEE
+296 NVNLEEE
-303 EPRRVRRGSRQKRDY
+303 EPRRVRRGSRQKKDY

-354 SRLVEDVVGASVKGV
+354 SRLVEDVVGASVKGE
-369 KGEKEGEEG
+369 KSEKESEKESEEG
-378 EKESVKESEKES
+378 EKESEKES

-549 EVQKQKAHTIKHLSD
+549 EVQK
-564 LLYQSGFD
+564 
-572 RVMVFGDGR
+572 RVKKDAEEVSKRNKGR
-581 LEAPRESERRW
+581 RGVGRMQEQEAYTYKRNNATGSLEQTDSVVKKEC
-592 HFAAI
+592 
-597 RRLDPA
+597 
-603 SME
+603 

>member
-1 MRRRGPN
+1 
-8 PTNLMALCMMNDAEA
+8 MALCMMNDAEA

-42 DVKREEKKKV
+42 DVKREEKKTV
-52 KRQLGSGMD
+52 KRQLGSAME
-61 VEDDEWVCACGVRR
+61 VEDDEWVCLCGVRC
-75 SEYDDSEYDYSDSDS
+75 SEYDDSEYDYSDSES

-179 SLNPA
+179 SLNLA

-193 GVEKVCDR
+193 GVEKVCER

-208 QKQGRVL
+208 QKKGRVL

-272 EHFAFR
+272 EHFSFR

-287 LLASAMNCM
+287 LLASAMTGM
-296 NVTLEEE
+296 NVNLEEE
-303 EPRRVRRGSRQKRDY
+303 EPRRVRRGSRQKKDY

-334 ARLKDRVLDV
+334 AGLKDRVLDV
-344 LMKQLLESNR
+344 LMKGLLESNR
-354 SRLVEDVVGASVKGV
+354 SRLVEDVVGASVKGE
-369 KGEKEGEEG
+369 KSEKESEKESEEG
-378 EKESVKESEKES
+378 EKESEKESVKES

-410 KENETKP
+410 KETETKP

-473 RSMTRQGVTTAK
+473 RSMTRQGVAATK

-549 EVQKQKAHTIKHLSD
+549 EVQK
-564 LLYQSGFD
+564 
-572 RVMVFGDGR
+572 RVKKDAEEVSKRSKGR
-581 LEAPRESERRW
+581 RGVGRMQEQEAYTYKRNNATGSLEQTDSVVKKEC
-592 HFAAI
+592 
-597 RRLDPA
+597 
-603 SME
+603 

>member
-1 MRRRGPN
+1 
-8 PTNLMALCMMNDAEA
+8 MNDAEA

-42 DVKREEKKKV
+42 DVKREEKKTV
-52 KRQLGSGMD
+52 KRQLGSAME
-61 VEDDEWVCACGVRR
+61 VEDDEWVCLCGVRC
-75 SEYDDSEYDYSDSDS
+75 SEYDDSEYDYSDSES

-179 SLNPA
+179 SLNLA

-193 GVEKVCDR
+193 GVEKVCER

-208 QKQGRVL
+208 QKKGRVL

-272 EHFAFR
+272 EHFSFR

-287 LLASAMNCM
+287 LLASAMTGM
-296 NVTLEEE
+296 NVNLEEE
-303 EPRRVRRGSRQKRDY
+303 EPRRVRRGSRQKKDY

-334 ARLKDRVLDV
+334 AGLKDRVLDV
-344 LMKQLLESNR
+344 LMKGLLESNR
-354 SRLVEDVVGASVKGV
+354 SRLVEDVVGASVKGE
-369 KGEKEGEEG
+369 KSEKESEKESEEG
-378 EKESVKESEKES
+378 EKESEKESVKES

-410 KENETKP
+410 KETETKP

-473 RSMTRQGVTTAK
+473 RSMTRQGVAATK

-549 EVQKQKAHTIKHLSD
+549 EVQK
-564 LLYQSGFD
+564 
-572 RVMVFGDGR
+572 RVKKDAEEVSKRSKGR
-581 LEAPRESERRW
+581 RGVGRMQEQEAYTYKRNNATGSLEQTDSVVKKEC
-592 HFAAI
+592 
-597 RRLDPA
+597 
-603 SME
+603 

>member
-23 MLRAVVRYTFGS
+23 MLRAVVRNTFGS

-61 VEDDEWVCACGVRR
+61 GEDDEWVCACGVRR
-75 SEYDDSEYDYSDSDS
+75 SEYDDSEYDYSDSES

-146 VHPLAL
+146 VHPLAM
-152 ALRYNAA
+152 ALRYNAV

-193 GVEKVCDR
+193 GVEKVCER

-230 YEALLGE
+230 YEALLGA

-264 FNTAEYLI
+264 FSTAEYLI
-272 EHFAFR
+272 EHFTFR
-278 DKEVVSAYT
+278 DKEVVSAYS

-334 ARLKDRVLDV
+334 AGLKDRVLDV
-344 LMKQLLESNR
+344 LMKGLLESNR
-354 SRLVEDVVGASVKGV
+354 SRLVEDVVGASV
-369 KGEKEGEEG
+369 
-378 EKESVKESEKES
+378 KES

-451 QIMKENPRG
+451 QIMKENHRG

-473 RSMTRQGVTTAK
+473 RSMTRQGVAATK
-485 AEDADR
+485 AEDVDR

-524 ESIAKMLELVLATG
+524 ESIAKMLELVLAAG
-538 NGQKRELISID
+538 NGEKRELISIE
-549 EVQKQKAHTIKHLSD
+549 EVQK
-564 LLYQSGFD
+564 
-572 RVMVFGDGR
+572 RVKKDAEEVSKRNKGR
-581 LEAPRESERRW
+581 RGVGRMQEQEAYTYKRNNGTECLEQTDSVVKREC
-592 HFAAI
+592 
-597 RRLDPA
+597 
-603 SME
+603 

>member
-1 MRRRGPN
+1 MC
-8 PTNLMALCMMNDAEA
+8 L
-23 MLRAVVRYTFGS
+23 
-35 LNVLREQ
+35 
-42 DVKREEKKKV
+42 
-52 KRQLGSGMD
+52 
-61 VEDDEWVCACGVRR
+61 CGVRR
-75 SEYDDSEYDYSDSDS
+75 SEYDDSEYDYSDSES
-90 ESEKEEVMDVEDD
+90 ESEKEEAMDVEDD

-146 VHPLAL
+146 VHPLAM

-272 EHFAFR
+272 EHFTFR

-287 LLASAMNCM
+287 LLASAMTGM
-296 NVTLEEE
+296 NVNLEEE
-303 EPRRVRRGSRQKRDY
+303 EPRRVRRGSRQKKDY

-334 ARLKDRVLDV
+334 AGLKDRVLDV

-354 SRLVEDVVGASVKGV
+354 SRLVEDVVGASVKGE
-369 KGEKEGEEG
+369 KSEKESEEG
-378 EKESVKESEKES
+378 EKSEKES

-410 KENETKP
+410 KETETKP

-473 RSMTRQGVTTAK
+473 RSMTRQGVAATK
-485 AEDADR
+485 AEDVDR

-524 ESIAKMLELVLATG
+524 ESIAKMLELVLAAG
-538 NGQKRELISID
+538 NGLKRELISID
-549 EVQKQKAHTIKHLSD
+549 EVQK
-564 LLYQSGFD
+564 
-572 RVMVFGDGR
+572 RVKRDAEEVSKRNKGR
-581 LEAPRESERRW
+581 RGVGRMQEQEAYTYKRNNGTECLEQTDSVVKREC
-592 HFAAI
+592 
-597 RRLDPA
+597 
-603 SME
+603 

>member
-1 MRRRGPN
+1 
-8 PTNLMALCMMNDAEA
+8 MALCMMNDAEA

-42 DVKREEKKKV
+42 DVKREEKKTV

-75 SEYDDSEYDYSDSDS
+75 SEYDDSEYDYSDS

-179 SLNPA
+179 SLNLA

-193 GVEKVCDR
+193 GVEKVCER

-272 EHFAFR
+272 EHFTFR

-287 LLASAMNCM
+287 LLASAMTGMTVN
-296 NVTLEEE
+296 LEEE
-303 EPRRVRRGSRQKRDY
+303 EPRRVRRGSRQKKDY

-334 ARLKDRVLDV
+334 AGLKDRVLDV
-344 LMKQLLESNR
+344 LMKGLLESNR
-354 SRLVEDVVGASVKGV
+354 SRLVEDVVGASV
-369 KGEKEGEEG
+369 
-378 EKESVKESEKES
+378 KES

-549 EVQKQKAHTIKHLSD
+549 EVQK
-564 LLYQSGFD
+564 
-572 RVMVFGDGR
+572 RVKKDAEEVSKRNKGR
-581 LEAPRESERRW
+581 RGVGRMQEQEAYTYKRNNATGSLEQTGSVVKKEC
-592 HFAAI
+592 
-597 RRLDPA
+597 
-603 SME
+603 

>member
-1 MRRRGPN
+1 MC
-8 PTNLMALCMMNDAEA
+8 L
-23 MLRAVVRYTFGS
+23 
-35 LNVLREQ
+35 
-42 DVKREEKKKV
+42 
-52 KRQLGSGMD
+52 
-61 VEDDEWVCACGVRR
+61 CGVRC
-75 SEYDDSEYDYSDSDS
+75 SEYDDSEYDYSDSES
-90 ESEKEEVMDVEDD
+90 ESEKEEAMDVEDD

-152 ALRYNAA
+152 ALRYNAV

-179 SLNPA
+179 SRNPA

-193 GVEKVCDR
+193 GVEKVCER

-272 EHFAFR
+272 EHFTFR

-287 LLASAMNCM
+287 LLASAMTGMTVN
-296 NVTLEEE
+296 LEEE
-303 EPRRVRRGSRQKRDY
+303 EPRRVRRGSRQKKDY

-354 SRLVEDVVGASVKGV
+354 SRLVEDVVGASVKG
-369 KGEKEGEEG
+369 EKS
-378 EKESVKESEKES
+378 EKESEKESEESEKES

-410 KENETKP
+410 KETETKP

-473 RSMTRQGVTTAK
+473 RSMTRQGVAATK
-485 AEDADR
+485 AEDVDR

-497 AKEEALEKKSEED
+497 AKEEALEKKGEED

-524 ESIAKMLELVLATG
+524 ESIAKMLELVLAAG
-538 NGQKRELISID
+538 NGEKRELISID
-549 EVQKQKAHTIKHLSD
+549 EVQK
-564 LLYQSGFD
+564 
-572 RVMVFGDGR
+572 RVKRDAEEVSKRNKGR
-581 LEAPRESERRW
+581 RGVGRMQEQEAYTYKRNNGTECLEQTDSVVKREC
-592 HFAAI
+592 
-597 RRLDPA
+597 
-603 SME
+603 